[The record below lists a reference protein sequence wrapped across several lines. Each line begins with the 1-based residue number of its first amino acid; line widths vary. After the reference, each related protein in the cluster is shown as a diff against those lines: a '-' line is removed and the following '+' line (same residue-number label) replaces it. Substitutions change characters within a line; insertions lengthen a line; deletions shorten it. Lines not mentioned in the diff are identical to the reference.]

1 VKVAWL
7 AALLLAASA
16 HAQQLSGDKVRLG
29 VLVDMNGPY
38 STALG
43 PGALKAAQMAADA
56 FMKRHSAFAGKV
68 EVIGFDHQNKAD
80 VATARALEMVER
92 EGVDAI
98 FGVGNSAC
106 ALAVAGVVKT
116 RNALLVESG
125 SGTTELTNDQC
136 NGHTF
141 HYAYDNWMLANGTG
155 TVVTRRGGKTW
166 FIIYPN
172 YTFGRNLDA
181 QMRKAVEAA
190 GGRIVA
196 PSDATPFPNTDFSSY
211 LIKAQSLQPDIFATM
226 QAGTDLVNVVKQY
239 NEFGLKKKGIGLAI
253 GLLGEA
259 EVDALGQDAY
269 AGAVVTIPWF
279 WNVDERSKEW
289 STEFEKAFAKK
300 PTWQHGAVYSAVT
313 TYLEAVARVN
323 SDNAERVRA
332 ALEGFQFSDFFAQ
345 NATIRAQDHRV
356 ILDVLHVE
364 VKPKSESKE
373 ERDYF
378 KVVSRTPAAQAFM
391 PLSESKCR
399 MGQ

>member
-1 VKVAWL
+1 MKAAWL
-7 AALLLAASA
+7 AGLLAASA
-16 HAQQLSGDKVRLG
+16 QAQQLSGDKVRLG

-38 STALG
+38 SVALG
-43 PGALKAAQMAADA
+43 PGSVKAAQMAADA
-56 FMKRHSAFAGKV
+56 FMKRHPAFAGKV

-80 VATARALEMVER
+80 VATTKALEMVER
-92 EGVDAI
+92 ERVDAI

-116 RNALLVESG
+116 RNALLIESG
-125 SGTTELTNDQC
+125 SGTTELTNEQC
-136 NGHTF
+136 NSHTF

-155 TVVTRRGGKTW
+155 TAVTRRGGKTW

-190 GGRIVA
+190 GGRMVA

-211 LIKAQSLQPDIFATM
+211 LLKAQSLQPDIFATM

-269 AGAVVTIPWF
+269 AGAVVTLPWF
-279 WNVDERSKEW
+279 WNIDERSKEW
-289 STEFEKAFAKK
+289 SIEFEKAFAKK
-300 PTWQHGAVYSAVT
+300 PTWQHGGIYSAVS

-323 SDNAERVRA
+323 SDNADKVRL
-332 ALEGFQFSDFFAQ
+332 ALEGFQFSDFFAR
-345 NATIRAQDHRV
+345 NATIRARDHRV
-356 ILDVLHVE
+356 ILDVVHVE
-364 VKPKSESKE
+364 VKPASEAKE

-378 KVVSRTPAAQAFM
+378 KVVSRTPASQAFM
-391 PLSESKCR
+391 PLSESKCQ